1 MIERIYVAATSQ
13 HVGKTTSTLGLIA
26 GIRTH
31 GLKVGYCKPVGQE
44 FVDLGDLKADKDA
57 LLFSKV
63 MEFELTSDVHSP
75 VIIGRGVTKE
85 YLDNPDQ
92 FNFEERIMSA
102 SEKLQEINDV
112 VVYEG
117 TGHPGV
123 GSVCNL
129 SNARVAKMLNA
140 GVVMVVPGGIGNT
153 IDLLNNHL
161 ALFREHDVPVIGVII
176 NKVIRKKQEDV
187 RHYVGKK
194 LEQMG
199 IPLLGILPYDKSL
212 ANPIMSTVCH
222 AVNGKVLL
230 NGYNLDNKI
239 ENIMSGALA
248 IREEIDTLKDMLLVS
263 NYKRLDQAVRKID
276 KFAKKHNIEGSPI
289 SGIVLHG
296 EGVFDPEIVSKFNC
310 KSYLMEHEIPV
321 IATSLDTY
329 GSAVKISHIEV
340 KINTRTPWKAQRAIE
355 MIRDYVD
362 FNPIVKG
369 SL

>member
-1 MIERIYVAATSQ
+1 MIDRIYVAATSQ

-26 GIRTH
+26 GIRQH

-63 MEFELTSDVHSP
+63 MDFELSSDVHSP
-75 VIIGRGVTKE
+75 VIVCRGVTTA
-85 YLDNPDQ
+85 YLDNPEAFD
-92 FNFEERIMSA
+92 FHDRIMRA
-102 SEKLQEINDV
+102 SSILHKLNDV

-123 GSVCNL
+123 GSVIDL
-129 SNARVAKMLNA
+129 SNAQVAKMLNA
-140 GVVMVVPGGIGNT
+140 GVVMVIPGGIGNT
-153 IDLLNNHL
+153 IDELNANL
-161 ALFREHDVPVIGVII
+161 ALFREHKVPIIGVIV
-176 NKVIRKKQEDV
+176 NKVIRKKQDKV
-187 RHYVGKK
+187 RHYIGKK
-194 LEQMG
+194 LDQMG

-212 ANPIMSTVCH
+212 ANPIMATVCH
-222 AVNGKVLL
+222 AVNGKVLV

-239 ENIMSGALA
+239 EKIVSGALA
-248 IREEIDTLKDMLLVS
+248 VKEEIQSLKDILLVS
-263 NYKRLDQAVRKID
+263 NFKRVDEAVHR
-276 KFAKKHNIEGSPI
+276 IEKAAQEQNLKDSPI

-296 EGVFDPEIVSKFNC
+296 EGVFESSIVDHFDC